1 MIDWTDMPARWHNE
15 YTVGWICALPL
26 EMAAA
31 RAMLDE
37 VHTRLQQPQDDHNTY
52 VLGKISGHNVVVAC
66 LPSGI
71 YGTISAAVVAKQ
83 MLFTFRSI
91 RFGLMVGIGGGVPS
105 PSTDIRLGD
114 IVVSRPTGIS
124 PGVVQYDYGKT
135 LASGRLERIGTRNL
149 PPQALLTAL
158 SKVES
163 NHMVGNYKFW
173 DYLSDTRPQ
182 SIGDSSIF
190 RSPGEDR
197 DVLFNAAYDHE
208 ADSLDCSSCDHSKR
222 VVRKRRSIPEPR
234 VHYGTIA
241 SGNQVMKDGQTRD
254 SLAQELGVLCFEME
268 AAGLMDHFPC
278 LVIRGISDYADSH
291 KNKDWQGHAAI
302 TAAAYAKELLSE
314 IPLRQEQDCGS
325 ARSRIGLDELFF
337 VKFNTIDIPRIPYTM
352 GREQELAHIQQK
364 LQVNLSDGTVVL
376 QGRAGSGK
384 TQLAVAYVMRHWN
397 QYSAVFW
404 LNATTLSTLKLSFM
418 VMAKRILLDH
428 PSWGKL
434 SEMIENEDSE
444 EAVKE
449 TKRWLSEVMN
459 YRWLLIYDNYN
470 AVKSY
475 GSIEGGQNLGI
486 ERFFPDV
493 RQGHI
498 IITTRSTGQN
508 LGHTIRV
515 EPFMDIN
522 QRLSISFQT
531 PRRQDSDNTLCSGL
545 CSDLRSEDDSL
556 NFSVFII
563 LATLTFVGVFVG
575 ILVTSA

>member
-1 MIDWTDMPARWHNE
+1 MTVAPSILIAITEVNIGIPNNIHNLISSSQQLEEEPHNAE
-15 YTVGWICALPL
+15 YLVISRITVQPCRSW
-26 EMAAA
+26 
-31 RAMLDE
+31 LDLWLDQGL
-37 VHTRLQQPQDDHNTY
+37 VGQAHDTLVWRIFWPQC
-52 VLGKISGHNVVVAC
+52 VVAC

-83 MLFTFRSI
+83 ILFTFRSI

-114 IVVSRPTGIS
+114 VVVSKPTGVT

-163 NHMVGNYKFW
+163 NHMVGKYKFR
-173 DYLSDTRPQ
+173 DYLSDIRPQ
-182 SIGDSSIF
+182 SIGDPSIF

-197 DVLFNAAYDHE
+197 DMLFNAAYDHE
-208 ADSLDCSSCDHSKR
+208 AYSLDCSSCDHSQR
-222 VVRKRRSIPEPR
+222 VARKRRSIPAPR
-234 VHYGTIA
+234 VHYGIIA
-241 SGNQVMKDGQTRD
+241 SGNQVMKDGRT
-254 SLAQELGVLCFEME
+254 QELGVLCFEME

-291 KNKDWQGHAAI
+291 KNKDWQGHVAI

-314 IPLRQEQDCGS
+314 VSLSQEQAYGS
-325 ARSRIGLDELFF
+325 ARSRIGLDEMFF
-337 VKFNTIDIPRIPYTM
+337 VRFNTIDIPRITYTM

-364 LQVNLSDGTVVL
+364 LLANLSDGTAVL
-376 QGRAGSGK
+376 QGRARS
-384 TQLAVAYVMRHWN
+384 
-397 QYSAVFW
+397 VFW
-404 LNATTLSTLKLSFM
+404 LDATTLSTLKLNFM

-434 SEMIENEDSE
+434 SEIIENEDTE

-459 YRWLLIYDNYN
+459 YGWLLIYDNYN
-470 AVKSY
+470 VVKSY
-475 GSIEGGQNLGI
+475 GSIEEGQNFGV

-498 IITTRSTGQN
+498 IMTTRSTRQD
-508 LGHTIRV
+508 LGYTIRV
-515 EPFMDIN
+515 EPLMDIN
-522 QRLSISFQT
+522 RRLSISFQT
-531 PRRQDSDNTLCSGL
+531 PRRQDSDNILCSM
-545 CSDLRSEDDSL
+545 
-556 NFSVFII
+556 
-563 LATLTFVGVFVG
+563 LALDEGF
-575 ILVTSA
+575 